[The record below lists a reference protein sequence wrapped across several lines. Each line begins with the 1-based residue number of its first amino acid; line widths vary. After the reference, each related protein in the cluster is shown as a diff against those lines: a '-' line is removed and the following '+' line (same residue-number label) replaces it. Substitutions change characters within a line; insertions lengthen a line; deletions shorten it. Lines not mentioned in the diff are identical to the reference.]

1 MPTVNLGIV
10 RAIHIGTT
18 SPSNTQ
24 MLWYDTNPGVNIH
37 KYYNVVSGQWVPLAE
52 ETQRKA
58 AVIDYVDITAAP
70 PTEVTGDRYILDT
83 TAGTI
88 DAGWDGANRN
98 DIVEFNGSVWVA
110 QTPEEGWIAF
120 VDLQDTDYQF
130 IDDGSPQWTP
140 AGGSANDRVKV
151 SSNDTTEGYL
161 EDKLI
166 VSHGTNTANPL
177 ELTTL
182 NDGGDEDRQLQF
194 DEAKVDHDNLLNY
207 DTNQHV
213 DHTTISINTAA
224 NSGLTGG
231 GTIAASRSLEVD
243 ISNATD
249 KAIPVST
256 DEVLIW
262 DTGLKKADLA
272 SLANAVLPNQAG
284 QSGKVLQ
291 TDGSNTSWAVASAT
305 DEKVSVSVND
315 TTPGY
320 LEDKFTVSHGTNT
333 TNPLE
338 LTTLNDGGDEDRQ
351 LQFDETKVNHGNL
364 SNRIITGHTGTAYR
378 LILVN
383 SGGNVSELVHGTSGY
398 VLKSNGPS
406 ADPSWQI
413 DTAGTDELVK
423 VSSNDTTAGYFED
436 KFVVSHGT
444 NTTNPLEL
452 TTLNDGGDEDRQLQ
466 FDETKVDHDN
476 LTNKIITGHTGTAYR
491 TLYIDSGGDV
501 QELTQ
506 ENTEMI
512 QIQENHMMKHS

>member
-194 DEAKVDHDNLLNY
+194 DEAKVDHNNLLNY
-207 DTNQHV
+207 DTC
-213 DHTTISINTAA
+213 
-224 NSGLTGG
+224 L
-231 GTIAASRSLEVD
+231 LY
-243 ISNATD
+243 
-249 KAIPVST
+249 
-256 DEVLIW
+256 
-262 DTGLKKADLA
+262 
-272 SLANAVLPNQAG
+272 
-284 QSGKVLQ
+284 
-291 TDGSNTSWAVASAT
+291 TS
-305 DEKVSVSVND
+305 
-315 TTPGY
+315 
-320 LEDKFTVSHGTNT
+320 
-333 TNPLE
+333 
-338 LTTLNDGGDEDRQ
+338 
-351 LQFDETKVNHGNL
+351 
-364 SNRIITGHTGTAYR
+364 
-378 LILVN
+378 
-383 SGGNVSELVHGTSGY
+383 
-398 VLKSNGPS
+398 PS
-406 ADPSWQI
+406 PRD
-413 DTAGTDELVK
+413 
-423 VSSNDTTAGYFED
+423 
-436 KFVVSHGT
+436 
-444 NTTNPLEL
+444 
-452 TTLNDGGDEDRQLQ
+452 
-466 FDETKVDHDN
+466 
-476 LTNKIITGHTGTAYR
+476 
-491 TLYIDSGGDV
+491 
-501 QELTQ
+501 
-506 ENTEMI
+506 
-512 QIQENHMMKHS
+512 